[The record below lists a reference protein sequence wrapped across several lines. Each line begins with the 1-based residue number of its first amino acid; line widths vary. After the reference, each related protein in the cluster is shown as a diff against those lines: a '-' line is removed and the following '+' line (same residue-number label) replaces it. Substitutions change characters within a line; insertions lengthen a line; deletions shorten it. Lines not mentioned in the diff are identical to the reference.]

1 MNNIKLIIGL
11 GNPIPENQGTYH
23 NIGHLFI
30 DFLENSQLPITNY
43 QLLKTNVYMNKSGL
57 FVKEALKKYKVKPE
71 QLLVIHDDSDIG
83 LGKYKLSF
91 GRGSAG
97 HKGVQN
103 IIAQLKTKNFWRL
116 RVGTRPA
123 LAKPGQVKAEQLVL
137 KKISPAARKKLESV
151 FKQITDQNLII

>member
-11 GNPIPENQGTYH
+11 GNPDSQYADTYH
-23 NIGHLFI
+23 NVGHQAV
-30 DFLENSQLPITNY
+30 DFLKNFQFSIFNFH
-43 QLLKTNVYMNKSGL
+43 LLKTDVYMNRSGW

-71 QLLVIHDDSDIG
+71 NLLIIHDDSDIE